1 MDFLLLIYNRES
13 YSENLKEVIKNIFTR
28 FRFLLTKLCVSFV
41 ENIDLRQEKLIY
53 DGDKKYVFLYKMFL
67 IFCQEKYYSPTSL
80 ISIISITPAYSAAKP
95 SEEGPWMRT
104 FSLAGMAV

>member
-67 IFCQEKYYSPTSL
+67 IFLSREVL
-80 ISIISITPAYSAAKP
+80 
-95 SEEGPWMRT
+95 
-104 FSLAGMAV
+104 FSHFLNFHYFHYACILSCKTLGRRALDADF